1 MHESVNDPLVGTVVD
16 DRYRV
21 LSRIARG
28 GMSTV
33 YLATDLRLDRNVAL
47 KVLYPHLAA
56 DRGFL
61 DRFEREAKSAARLSH
76 PHVVGVLDQG
86 FAENL
91 AYLVMEYVPG
101 KTLRELLETRT
112 RLSPRLALALL
123 DAVVDGLAAAHDA
136 GLIHRDVK
144 PENVLLAD
152 NGSIK
157 IADFGLAR
165 AVSTSTNTGTLVGT
179 VAYLAPELVTG
190 TGADERSDVYS
201 AGIMLYEMLTGVQPF
216 TGTVPI
222 QVAFQH
228 VHSTVPAPSETCPG
242 LAADL
247 DELVQ
252 WCTAPDPDNRP
263 VNGRALLGELRHIRT
278 SLTDDQL
285 DFQCPDPGP
294 RTGGEQD
301 GTTGRLPGGSG
312 TPEGA
317 GPDATTALPRPAGA
331 TEVMSA
337 SARGTADA
345 GTYPTEVISRSGT
358 RTTVFPAGSRGG
370 SGSLPPAGTDGSGGT
385 GGPGGPGGSDEYDP
399 DGEAAQQAAPGGR
412 AERRQARREYKALA
426 RRSSRDAHRPEVS
439 LRRGRPG
446 RRGALLAVLAVLL
459 IAAAVFTG
467 WFFGRGPGAVVSVP
481 DVANVSREAAG
492 ALLSGEGL
500 KYTTNEIHD
509 EMVAA
514 GLAVGTDPDAPAEV
528 RRYQPVTLL
537 ISKGPEL
544 FDVPNVVQR
553 TLEAAGENITDA
565 GLSVGAVTEE
575 HSETVDAGKV
585 ISQFPAPD
593 TQLRRDSAVNMV
605 VSLGPAPVE
614 VPSVVGKTEDEAVQL
629 LEEAGLT
636 AEVLPDRVNSPDIQ
650 DGSVAA
656 QTPASGLADRG
667 STVTLTVSKGPV
679 MVQVP
684 NVVRQ
689 SPDSARAQLEDLGFQ
704 VQISELLGGLL
715 GIVQSQDPSG
725 GSMAPE
731 GSVITLRVV

>member
-228 VHSTVPAPSETCPG
+228 VHSTVPAPSESCPG

-278 SLTDDQL
+278 SLSDAQL
-285 DFQCPDPGP
+285 DFQCPDPDP
-294 RTGGEQD
+294 RISADHDRATGQI
-301 GTTGRLPGGSG
+301 PSGSG
-312 TPEGA
+312 VSGVSD
-317 GPDATTALPRPAGA
+317 PDATTALPRPPAGA
-331 TEVMSA
+331 TEIVSPSA
-337 SARGTADA
+337 QASGGA
-345 GTYPTEVISRSGT
+345 GAYPTEVISRSGNQ
-358 RTTVFPAGSRGG
+358 TTVFPAGSRGD
-370 SGSLPPAGTDGSGGT
+370 SGPDGRGGTDEYEPEDDGS
-385 GGPGGPGGSDEYDP
+385 PQRAAAGS
-399 DGEAAQQAAPGGR
+399 R
-412 AERRQARREYKALA
+412 AERRQARREFKASQ
-426 RRSSRDAHRPEVS
+426 RQSSRDAHRPEVS
-439 LRRGRPG
+439 LRRGRPR
-446 RRGALLAVLAVLL
+446 RRGALLVVLAVLL

-467 WFFGRGPGAVVSVP
+467 WFFGRGPGAVVAVP

-500 KYTTNEIHD
+500 KYSTSEIHD
-509 EMVAA
+509 EIVAA

-553 TLEAAGENITDA
+553 TLEAATKNITDA
-565 GLSVGAVTEE
+565 GLTVGAVTEE
-575 HSETVDAGKV
+575 HSESVDAGKV

-593 TQLRRDSAVNMV
+593 TQLRRDTAVNVV

-614 VPSVVGKTEDEAVQL
+614 VPSVVGKTEDEAIQL
-629 LEEAGLT
+629 LEDAGLT
-636 AEVLPDRVNSPDIQ
+636 AEVLPDRVNSRDIP
-650 DGSVAA
+650 DGSVAVQA
-656 QTPASGLADRG
+656 PASGLVDRG
-667 STVTLTVSKGPV
+667 SAVTLTVSKGPV
-679 MVQVP
+679 MVPVP

-689 SPDSARAQLEDLGFQ
+689 SPDTARAQLEDLGFQ